1 MQLRKIHTSSD
12 LKKAIEELE
21 LHKHNEEELLKV
33 HFHEV
38 LEKFNPANLV
48 KETVAEVS
56 ESMDFKKNLANV
68 ALGIGVSYLSKKLFV
83 GKKTG
88 GIAKQLLGTALEFGV
103 SNLVAKKSKDIMESQ
118 KPKKGFF
125 GRVFARL

>member
-1 MQLRKIHTSSD
+1 MELRKIHTTSD

-21 LHKHNEEELLKV
+21 LRKANEEELLKL

-38 LEKFNPANLV
+38 VEKYRPANFI

-56 ESMDFKKNLANV
+56 ESMEFKKNLGNI

-83 GKKTG
+83 GKKTS
-88 GIAKQLLGTALEFGV
+88 GIAKQIIGTAVEMGAADYLVRKGKEFLDSG
-103 SNLVAKKSKDIMESQ
+103 
-118 KPKKGFF
+118 KPKGFF
-125 GRVFARL
+125 QKIFSRRS

>member
-1 MQLRKIHTSSD
+1 MQLRKIHNASD

-21 LHKHNEEELLKV
+21 LRKDNEEELLKV

-38 LEKFNPANLV
+38 LEKIKPANLV

-56 ESMDFKKNLANV
+56 ESMDFKKNLTNV
-68 ALGIGVSYLSKKLFV
+68 ALGIGVSYLSKKLLV
-83 GKKTG
+83 GKKTSSIG
-88 GIAKQLLGTALEFGV
+88 KQLLGTALEFGL
-103 SNLVAKKSKDIMESQ
+103 SNLVAKKSQDILDSA